1 MSPLLRDVLVVVEF
15 FCWLICFWWMHRI
28 SSRQDAMLK
37 QLRQQAHRIENVSKE
52 EHQILKE
59 LHPAVQ
65 KIEETVANST
75 AEANDAPTRPAR
87 AAEASR
93 SAPR

>member
-1 MSPLLRDVLVVVEF
+1 MNPLLRDCIVIVELT
-15 FCWLICFWWMHRI
+15 CWPICFWWMHRI

-37 QLRQQAHRIENVSKE
+37 QLRKQAQRIENVSKE

-65 KIEETVANST
+65 KIEEEV
-75 AEANDAPTRPAR
+75 
-87 AAEASR
+87 
-93 SAPR
+93 SAPKP